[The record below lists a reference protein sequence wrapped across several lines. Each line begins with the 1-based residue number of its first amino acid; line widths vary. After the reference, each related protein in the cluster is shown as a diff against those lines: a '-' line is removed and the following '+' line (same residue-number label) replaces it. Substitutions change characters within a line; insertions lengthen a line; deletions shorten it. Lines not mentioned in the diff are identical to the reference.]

1 MRTIA
6 QLAKEACEVQDACNL
21 RAVARGLVRATDD
34 LDALGIAGDALR
46 AHPVTRAWV
55 DKLASLAGVQGINAE
70 AMHAHGECSKLAE
83 RLVEAEEQARQ
94 WASPLNPA
102 KEGA

>member
-6 QLAKEACEVQDACNL
+6 ELAKEACEVQDACNL

-46 AHPVTRAWV
+46 EHPVTRAWV
-55 DKLASLAGVQGINAE
+55 DKLASLASVQGSYGEANASY
-70 AMHAHGECSKLAE
+70 AHRDCEKLA
-83 RLVEAEEQARQ
+83 
-94 WASPLNPA
+94 
-102 KEGA
+102 GG

>member
-34 LDALGIAGDALR
+34 LDAHGIAGDALR
-46 AHPVTRAWV
+46 EHPVTRAWV
-55 DKLASLAGVQGINAE
+55 DKLASLVAVQGFVGQGPENATE
-70 AMHAHGECSKLAE
+70 AHTACTKLAQ
-83 RLVEAEEQARQ
+83 RLNDHEELAEQFRK
-94 WASPLNPA
+94 PLNPA
-102 KEGA
+102 